1 MVPEIYYTVPEIWHM
16 IDAIFFKF
24 WAILCPFTPLTAQK
38 MRILKKNAW
47 NQDDCDHDV
56 QFLRYGV

>member
-16 IDAIFFKF
+16 IDVIFFKF

-38 MRILKKNAW
+38 IRILKKKKMPGIMMIVITMYNS
-47 NQDDCDHDV
+47 
-56 QFLRYGV
+56 